1 MSQAT
6 FVKLARYELKYHIH
20 MDTLERIETFLR
32 PWCGLDP
39 HSEKS
44 PDGFYWVTSLYL
56 DTPRLMLARNRE
68 TGLAL
73 HTNLRIRAYGE
84 SPTPTTPKHFE
95 IKRWEGDI
103 VEKTRGT
110 VHDGDAAS
118 LWQDTT
124 ALLARS
130 RTSDRR
136 NLESFHLRATAWNAS
151 PVLLTQYR
159 RKAWFG
165 LLEDYARI
173 TVDTHLRYR
182 EESGFDFSVQPSQ
195 MRPSD
200 PPDNFRPG
208 NHAILELK
216 CNRESVPLWM
226 LDLIR
231 LLNLERDGYSKYVY
245 AMRDCQMLPSMRGS
259 NLW

>member
-1 MSQAT
+1 MSQVS
-6 FVKLARYELKYHIH
+6 FVRLARYELKYHIH
-20 MDTLERIETFLR
+20 LDSLARIEAFLQ

-39 HSEKS
+39 HSRLS

-68 TGLAL
+68 AGLAQ
-73 HTNLRIRAYGE
+73 HTNLRIRTYGE
-84 SPTPTTPKHFE
+84 SPSPTAPKHFE
-95 IKRWEGDI
+95 IKRREGDI

-110 VHDGDAAS
+110 IHDGDAAS
-118 LWQDTT
+118 LWQDTPG
-124 ALLARS
+124 LLGRS
-130 RTSDRR
+130 SSSDRK
-136 NLESFHLRATAWNAS
+136 NLEDFHLRSTVWNAS
-151 PVLLTQYR
+151 PVILTQYR

-165 LLEDYARI
+165 HLEKYARI
-173 TVDTHLRYR
+173 TVDTSLRWR
-182 EESGFDFSVQPSQ
+182 EEIGFDFSVHPLQ

-216 CNRESVPLWM
+216 CDRASVPMWM

-231 LLNLERDGYSKYVY
+231 LLELERDGYSKYLA
-245 AMRDCQMLPSMRGS
+245 AMRESQLLPSIRGAR
-259 NLW
+259 W